1 MIRKICVQERVL
13 KSLLDVVNH
22 GACIKKERLSKE
34 ERDQNFINKSFI
46 LNAPRVAK
54 RFTNIT
60 TATTTTQ

>member
-1 MIRKICVQERVL
+1 MVRKIFVQERVL
-13 KSLLDVVNH
+13 KSLLDFVKH
-22 GACIKKERLSKE
+22 GACNKKRRLTKE

>member
-13 KSLLDVVNH
+13 NVVNH
-22 GACIKKERLSKE
+22 GACNKKRRLTKE

-54 RFTNIT
+54 RFTDIT
-60 TATTTTQ
+60 TATTTQ

>member
-1 MIRKICVQERVL
+1 MVHAI
-13 KSLLDVVNH
+13 
-22 GACIKKERLSKE
+22 IKKRTLTKE

>member
-22 GACIKKERLSKE
+22 GACNKKRRLVTKE

-60 TATTTTQ
+60 TATTTQ

>member
-1 MIRKICVQERVL
+1 MVRKIFVQERVL
-13 KSLLDVVNH
+13 KSLLDFVNH
-22 GACIKKERLSKE
+22 GARNKKRRLTKE

-60 TATTTTQ
+60 TATTTQ

>member
-1 MIRKICVQERVL
+1 MIVRKICAQERVL
-13 KSLLDVVNH
+13 KSLLDFANH
-22 GACIKKERLSKE
+22 GACNKKRRLTKE

-60 TATTTTQ
+60 TATTTQ

>member
-1 MIRKICVQERVL
+1 MVTKICVQERVL
-13 KSLLDVVNH
+13 KSLLDFVNH
-22 GACIKKERLSKE
+22 GACNQKRRLAKE

-60 TATTTTQ
+60 TATTTQ